1 MTLDRPREDCLR
13 LAFRRLGAIEGGEH
27 GGDIVAIDDFCRP
40 AFRVEFLA
48 VNFHVVLVHRRFAL
62 AQRIDVSQNREV
74 IEFVM
79 CGERRRL
86 PHLALSHFAVAHQH
100 VNTRW
105 TSYPCARRSRAPNRQ
120 IIPGPANL

>member
-1 MTLDRPREDCLR
+1 MTFNRPREDCLR
-13 LAFRRLGAIEGGEH
+13 SALRRLGAIEGGEH

-48 VNFHVVLVHRRFAL
+48 VNFHVVPVHCRFAL

-79 CGERRRL
+79 CGERCRL
-86 PHLALSHFAVAHQH
+86 PHLALGHFAVAHQH
-100 VNTRW
+100 VDTRW
-105 TSYPCARRSRAPNRQ
+105 TLIHTRADREPRTDR
-120 IIPGPANL
+120 